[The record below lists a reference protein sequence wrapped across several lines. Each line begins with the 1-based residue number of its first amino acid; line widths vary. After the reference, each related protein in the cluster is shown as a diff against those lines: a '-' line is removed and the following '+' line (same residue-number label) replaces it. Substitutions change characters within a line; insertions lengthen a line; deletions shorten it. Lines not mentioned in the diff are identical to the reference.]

1 MSARFD
7 TIVKREKAVYA
18 PTARRWPL
26 ALVRGLG
33 SRVWDADGTE
43 YVDLTAGWG
52 VTCLGHCHPLLV
64 EAITEQSKTL
74 MQTTNIVF
82 STPQLDLAEHLDR
95 RMPDPIHKSFFVS
108 SGAEA
113 NEGALKLAAAAT
125 GRSEF
130 VATLGSF
137 HGRTLGA
144 LGVLGQEKHRAR
156 WSGLIRE
163 AAFVP
168 YGDADAA
175 KAAIDER
182 VAAMIVEPVQGEGG
196 VNPAPDGYLADLL
209 ELCHAAGALLI
220 VDEIQT
226 GVGRTGRWF
235 GFEHS
240 GIVPDITTLGKG
252 LGGGMPIAAFLAT
265 DAVMDTMQPGDHGGT
280 YAGNLV
286 TCRAAKAVLDVIEAE
301 GLVERAARLGVHVAE
316 KLGAIATRA
325 GDRAAGVRGLGLL
338 QGLVFTSDEL
348 AARVHAACL
357 EAGVLTSLTAGT
369 VIRLFPALNI
379 PEDDLDRGIDLLAE
393 VVARV

>member
-7 TIVKREKAVYA
+7 AIVKREKAVYA

-175 KAAIDER
+175 KAAIDIR
-182 VAAMIVEPVQGEGG
+182 TAAMIVEPLQGEGG
-196 VNPAPDGYLADLL
+196 VNPAPDGYLAELL

-220 VDEIQT
+220 IDEIQT

-240 GIVPDITTLGKG
+240 GVVPDITTLGKG

-265 DAVMDTMQPGDHGGT
+265 DAVMDT
-280 YAGNLV
+280 
-286 TCRAAKAVLDVIEAE
+286 
-301 GLVERAARLGVHVAE
+301 
-316 KLGAIATRA
+316 
-325 GDRAAGVRGLGLL
+325 
-338 QGLVFTSDEL
+338 
-348 AARVHAACL
+348 
-357 EAGVLTSLTAGT
+357 
-369 VIRLFPALNI
+369 IR
-379 PEDDLDRGIDLLAE
+379 
-393 VVARV
+393 

>member
-7 TIVKREKAVYA
+7 TIVKREQAVYA

-43 YVDLTAGWG
+43 YVDPTAGWG

-64 EAITEQSKTL
+64 AAITEQSKTL

-182 VAAMIVEPVQGEGG
+182 VAAMIVEPLQGEGG
-196 VNPAPDGYLADLL
+196 VNPAPDGYLAELL

-301 GLVERAARLGVHVAE
+301 QLVERAARLGAHVAE
-316 KLGAIATRA
+316 RLGAIATRA

-357 EAGVLTSLTAGT
+357 EAGVLTSLTAGS

-393 VVARV
+393 VVGRI